1 MVRAL
6 GLHAVTPGS
15 NCSNIPGSN
24 STTLCKQSTG
34 CLLPVGVLNP
44 VAVKFIVSFR
54 LLNEE
59 CL

>member
-15 NCSNIPGSN
+15 NYSNNPGFN
-24 STTLCKQSTG
+24 STKQCKHSTF

-44 VAVKFIVSFR
+44 VVVKFKLFLSDY
-54 LLNEE
+54 
-59 CL
+59 